1 VVIAAAS
8 RAIGRRLVP
17 GTPGQRITPG
27 AANHL
32 RHLPSCRASAT
43 VAVTIALDHG
53 RSLAGLV
60 SGVKQLFRISFQAV
74 TKARQVAMNLE
85 VLVDVVK

>member
-1 VVIAAAS
+1 
-8 RAIGRRLVP
+8 
-17 GTPGQRITPG
+17 
-27 AANHL
+27 
-32 RHLPSCRASAT
+32 

-60 SGVKQLFRISFQAV
+60 SGVKQLFRIGFQAV